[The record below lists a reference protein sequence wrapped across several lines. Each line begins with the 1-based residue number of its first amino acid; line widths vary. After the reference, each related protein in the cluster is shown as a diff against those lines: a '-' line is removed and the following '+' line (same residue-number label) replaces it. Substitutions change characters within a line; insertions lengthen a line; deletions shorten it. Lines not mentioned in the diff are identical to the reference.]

1 MCGEAI
7 DRRRERST
15 PRLLGDALSPE
26 GGDRDGGT
34 AEGGVASEMND
45 ALKRMARGEQ
55 CRWAIT
61 LKGDDKLIGAIELRM
76 DDGASRNQR
85 AFWLSPQHWGRG
97 LMTEPA
103 ERLTEFDS
111 LTLGWSQLWLTNAA
125 TNFASH
131 RIKEK

>member
-1 MCGEAI
+1 MSGEAI
-7 DRRRERST
+7 DRHRERST
-15 PRLLGDALSPE
+15 SRLLGDALSPE

-45 ALKRMARGEQ
+45 SLKRMARGEK

-61 LKGDDKLIGAIELRM
+61 LKGDDKLIGAIEVRM
-76 DDGASRNQR
+76 VDGVSRNQR
-85 AFWLSPQHWGRG
+85 AFWLSPQHWERG

-103 ERLTEFDS
+103 ERVTEFDFLS
-111 LTLGWSQLWLTNAA
+111 LGWSQLWHTSAA